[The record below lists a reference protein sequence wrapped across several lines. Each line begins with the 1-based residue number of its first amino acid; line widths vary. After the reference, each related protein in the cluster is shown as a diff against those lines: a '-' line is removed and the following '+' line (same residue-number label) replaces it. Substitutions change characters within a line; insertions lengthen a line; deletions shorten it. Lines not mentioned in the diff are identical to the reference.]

1 MESLRTQPQN
11 LKLCRISGYICGAC
25 LHVTCLSFVFGC
37 TLNHEL
43 RAAHCQ
49 FGVDIENALQPLRR
63 QTKNL
68 NLIIFVYPCR
78 LRRLRGV
85 SYAHYNQGSG

>member
-37 TLNHEL
+37 TLNYEL

-49 FGVDIENALQPLRR
+49 FGVGIENALQPSRR
-63 QTKNL
+63 LTKNR
-68 NLIIFVYPCR
+68 NLIIFVYLCM
-78 LRRLRGV
+78 LWMLRGV
-85 SYAHYNQGSG
+85 SYAHYDQASG